1 MTLYKFNRLN
11 DEDKLKV
18 LWAKGVFLDNHISK
32 TEAVSCYAIDMFFV
46 EAVYDI
52 WENKIKEVR
61 GFKSGHRMDK
71 YAPNMKTDYY
81 ATKPSI

>member
-1 MTLYKFNRLN
+1 MTLYEFNRLN
-11 DEDKLKV
+11 DEGKLKV
-18 LWAKGVFLDNHISK
+18 LWDKGIFLDNHISK

-61 GFKSGHRMDK
+61 SFKSGHRMDK
-71 YAPNMKTDYY
+71 
-81 ATKPSI
+81 IFLI